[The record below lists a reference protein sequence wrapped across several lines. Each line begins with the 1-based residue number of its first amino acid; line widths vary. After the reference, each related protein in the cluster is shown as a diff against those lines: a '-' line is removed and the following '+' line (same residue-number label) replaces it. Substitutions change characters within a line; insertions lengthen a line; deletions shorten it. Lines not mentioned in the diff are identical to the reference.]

1 MKKALIIPLFIL
13 TYVVGNTQ
21 ITTGNISGT
30 VHLKNDSNNI
40 ISIRLYNLSN
50 NYYQDF
56 FLQRA
61 GNYQFN
67 NLIPGGSYQLTFTS
81 PFTDTLI
88 LNDIEVLLGKN
99 IQLDVTL
106 NNAINTLLPVKINS
120 SIKGK
125 SQENNGYFT
134 LTSSALDNIPLS
146 SREYSSLFAAVP
158 QAYIKD
164 PSTGAVSFSGQN
176 NRYNSLYI
184 DGALQNDIFGL
195 SASGTYGGQ
204 TNSGPLAFETI
215 EQLQVQLT
223 PYDASLGGYTGAAI
237 NITTKS
243 GKNKPYSSVYQYNKF
258 HEQFYNQTGLTL
270 SGPIRYNRT
279 FYYFNTE
286 YQQSDWVKPFD
297 FNTYKGNL
305 LNEGQLKSFI
315 NSVKNNYAYDPGTLT
330 AFQLNKGSKFTLR
343 IDHHINKKNRV
354 TFNLKKGISE
364 KMMSTESTP
373 QFLFFNN
380 NGRKYSSNF
389 QTVSIEINSLITPQI
404 NNQFNLSY
412 SQSTDKNDMLG
423 IPFPSVGILDGEGFI
438 FLGSNTDAIQNS
450 TQQLNINLRD
460 KLIIHKGNQIVS
472 AGVDVELNTTQNY
485 FLQNT
490 FGSYFYYSPIDFLRG
505 IKPVD
510 YTINYYLG
518 LHKNSVVY
526 SPTKNV
532 TKLIKCAFYVNDQI
546 NINKR
551 LKVQTGIR
559 ITTETLIGNAQK
571 DSMTAQEVLPA
582 IQQYYNLS
590 NTQYG
595 ENPSIKLSISPRINI
610 QYAIP
615 KKNLRIEFG
624 TGLFGGRM
632 PIAWLAG
639 IYSNNG
645 IVYGSFEPSDIQRK
659 IIRFNP
665 SALNQ
670 WKPEQFGQTGQK
682 GVLNLIA
689 DKIAMPSVWR
699 SSLLIHKKWK
709 RNWSVQ
715 ADLMYYFNNDEIDF
729 SNVNILPA
737 VTSMKGPDNRLVYST
752 NNQGKIPVLP
762 DSSNPYDH
770 IILMKNNANQHG
782 FGYRYGIQIKK
793 TGTSSNFS
801 IQYNYGEAY
810 SIYDGNYTTLLSQW
824 RLNEQVHGRND
835 IRLAR
840 SDFSPGHSIF
850 FTAKNEWGLNKKSK
864 LIISVVYKGASGN
877 SFSYVYD
884 KNSVNRDDVSST
896 GYDLLYVPTSEEL
909 QQQIFIPLVTK
920 SNYYSGEEQ
929 RQALEW
935 VLQNNPYLR
944 NCRGRH
950 TERNG
955 IRLPFTHQFDIKM
968 IVTRNYKI
976 HNRKYNLS
984 ISIDL
989 INAGNLLNP
998 KWGQYDYVPGGRIKL
1013 IHFADFL
1020 GKQELTPTYNFDPA
1034 MVDPTKKWGHHGI
1047 FTDLGR
1053 EWGLQLGVRLN
1064 FY

>member
-13 TYVVGNTQ
+13 TNIVGNAQ
-21 ITTGNISGT
+21 ITTGSISGNA
-30 VHLKNDSNNI
+30 HLKNDTNHLI
-40 ISIRLYNLSN
+40 TIKLYNLSN
-50 NYYQDF
+50 NYYQEY
-56 FLQRA
+56 FLQKA
-61 GNYQFN
+61 GNFQFN

-99 IQLDVTL
+99 IQLDVAL
-106 NNAINTLLPVKINS
+106 NNAINTLLPVKITS

-134 LTSSALDNIPLS
+134 LNSSALDNIPLS
-146 SREYSSLFAAVP
+146 SRDYSSLFAAVP

-184 DGALQNDIFGL
+184 DGALQNDMFGL

-204 TNSGPLAFETI
+204 TNSGPLSFETI

-237 NITTKS
+237 NVTTKS

-258 HEQFYNQTGLTL
+258 HEQSYNQTGITL
-270 SGPIRYNRT
+270 SGPIRYNQT

-286 YQQSDWVKPFD
+286 YQQSNWVKPFE
-297 FNTYKGNL
+297 FSAYKGNL

-315 NSVKNNYAYDPGTLT
+315 NSVKNNFEYDPGTLT
-330 AFQLNKGSKFTLR
+330 AFQFNKSSRFTLR
-343 IDHHINKKNRV
+343 IDHHINKKNRI

-364 KMMSTESTP
+364 KIMSTESTP

-380 NGRKYSSNF
+380 SGEKFTGNF
-389 QTVSIEINSLITPQI
+389 YTASIELNSLFTKKI

-412 SQSTDKNDMLG
+412 SKSIDDINFLG
-423 IPFPSVGILDGEGFI
+423 KPFPSVGILDGEGFI

-450 TQQLNINLRD
+450 TQQGNFNLRD
-460 KLIIHKGNQIVS
+460 KLSIDKGKHIIS
-472 AGVDVELNTTQNY
+472 TGVDIELNTTQNY

-518 LHKNSVVY
+518 LRENPVSLPIKNESR
-526 SPTKNV
+526 
-532 TKLIKCAFYVNDQI
+532 LIKYAFFLNDQI

-551 LKVQTGIR
+551 LSIYTGIR
-559 ITTETLIGNAQK
+559 ITSHNLLGNAQK
-571 DSMTAQEVLPA
+571 DSLTAQEILPA

-595 ENPSIKLSISPRINI
+595 ENPSIQWSISPRINI
-610 QYAIP
+610 QYTIP
-615 KKNLRIEFG
+615 KKNLRIEMG

-645 IVYGSFEPSDIQRK
+645 VVYGSFEPGEIQRK

-665 SALNQ
+665 AAVNQ

-715 ADLMYYFNNDEIDF
+715 ADLMYYFNKDEVDF

-737 VTSMKGPDNRLVYST
+737 VTSMKGPDNRMVHST
-752 NNQGKIPVLP
+752 NNQGKIPLLS
-762 DSSNPYDH
+762 DSSNPYDY
-770 IILMKNNANQHG
+770 IILMKNNSNQHG
-782 FGYRYGIQIKK
+782 FGYRYGVHMIK
-793 TGTSSNFS
+793 SVASAYFS

-810 SIYDGNYTTLLSQW
+810 SVYDGNYTTLLSQW

-929 RQALEW
+929 KQALEW
-935 VLQNNPYLR
+935 VLQNNPYLS
-944 NCRGRH
+944 NSRGKY

-955 IRLPFTHQFDIKM
+955 FRLPFTHQFDIKM
-968 IVTRNYKI
+968 MVTRNYKVN
-976 HNRKYNLS
+976 HRKYNLS

-989 INAGNLLNP
+989 INAGNLLNSN
-998 KWGQYDYVPGGRIKL
+998 WGQHDYVPGGRIKL

-1020 GKQELTPTYNFDPA
+1020 GKEELTPTFNFDPA
-1034 MVDPTKKWGHHGI
+1034 MVEATKKWGHHG
-1047 FTDLGR
+1047 FFSDFR
-1053 EWGLQLGVRLN
+1053 KEWKLQLGFRLN